1 MFSEFEIKRVEKVVG
16 AFVAKRRPPPHIRKQ
31 LDLGFRL
38 KGQSVEIFEI
48 RPVWRGNGETHESS
62 IAKATYIKT
71 QQIWKLYWKRQDLKW
86 HGYQP
91 LPEVRTIEEV
101 LSEIDADPYACFWG

>member
-16 AFVAKRRPPPHIRKQ
+16 AFIAKRRPPPHIRKQ

-38 KGQSVEIFEI
+38 KGQSVEIFGI
-48 RPVWRGNGETHESS
+48 RPV
-62 IAKATYIKT
+62 
-71 QQIWKLYWKRQDLKW
+71 W

-101 LSEIDADPYACFWG
+101 LAEIDAHPCACFLG